1 MSYDKSDF
9 QSRLEFAEIDQSTIQ
24 SLKTLWPVIEPNL
37 GGVLAGFYSH
47 VKKYPELATLVGDM
61 QPRLM
66 AAQESHWKKLFNNG
80 FDEEYRKSI
89 NRIGHVHCRIGLE
102 PRWYIGGYKFVLTRL
117 HSLVLR
123 KYKSPFRDCARLL
136 NDVSAAVLLD
146 MDLAISTY
154 EEKLIQEKAEEAAR
168 QSAAIRV
175 FQANVEES
183 LKNVDAGARVIA
195 DGAARLTE
203 VSRSAQ
209 EQVRHAGS
217 VSMESKLNVQ
227 TVASATEELSS
238 SIQEISKQISGASRI
253 ASQAAGS
260 TEESTHQVAS
270 LSGAA
275 QKIGDV
281 VGLIHAIAEQTN
293 LLALN
298 ATIEAARAG
307 DAGKGFA
314 VVASEV
320 KTLAE
325 QTAKATEEIDQ
336 QVGEIQASTGTAV
349 ASIKSI
355 SDVVKQLDEMTASIA
370 AAVEEQGAA
379 TQEISQSIQTVAS
392 GSASLDENIGGV
404 GQAIETTDRAADEF
418 LKAADGMNASAS
430 KISKEIRDF
439 FAELRTGT

>member
-1 MSYDKSDF
+1 MSENAQEF
-9 QSRLEFAEIDQSTIQ
+9 QNRLKFAEIDDSTIA
-24 SLKTLWPVIEPNL
+24 SLRLLWPVIQPGL
-37 GGVLAGFYSH
+37 DDILSGFYHH
-47 VKKYPELATLVGDM
+47 VKTYPELASMIGDM
-61 QPRLM
+61 EPRLK
-66 AAQESHWKKLFNNG
+66 AVQKSHWEKLFTNG
-80 FDEEYRKSI
+80 FDRDYQESI

-117 HSLVLR
+117 HAFVYR
-123 KYKSPFRDCARLL
+123 KFKRSFRDRAKLL
-136 NDVSAAVLLD
+136 NDVTAAVMLD

-154 EEKLIQEKAEEAAR
+154 EEKLIQEKAEQAER
-168 QSAAIRV
+168 QNAAIRT
-175 FQANVEES
+175 FQANVEVS
-183 LKNVDAGARVIA
+183 LKNVDEGARVIA
-195 DGAARLTE
+195 DGATRLTD

-209 EQVRHAGS
+209 EQVTHAGS
-217 VSMESKLNVQ
+217 VSSESKLNVQ

-253 ASQAAGS
+253 ASQAAGG
-260 TEESTHQVAS
+260 TEESTQQVAS

-281 VGLIHAIAEQTN
+281 IGLIHAIAEQTN

-336 QVGEIQASTGTAV
+336 QIGEIQESTGAAV
-349 ASIKSI
+349 TSIKSI

-379 TQEISQSIQTVAS
+379 TREISESIQSVAS

-404 GQAIETTDRAADEF
+404 GQAIATTDEAAAEFLRAADT
-418 LKAADGMNASAS
+418 MNSSAGA
-430 KISKEIRDF
+430 ITREIRDF
-439 FAELRTGT
+439 FEVLRTGT